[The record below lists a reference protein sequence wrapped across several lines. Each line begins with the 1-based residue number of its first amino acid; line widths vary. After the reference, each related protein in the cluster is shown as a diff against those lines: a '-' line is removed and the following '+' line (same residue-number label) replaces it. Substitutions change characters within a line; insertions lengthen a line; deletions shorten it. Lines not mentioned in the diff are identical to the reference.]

1 MTVQESAKNTLSTL
15 KIALPM
21 IFGILLLL
29 SILNP
34 VFETYYPRIFTGNFF
49 IDPVIGALA
58 GSIAFGIPIT
68 SYIAGGELLK
78 EGVSLLAVTAFI
90 LSWTTVGVAML
101 PIEIKFLG
109 RRFAILRNAINF
121 VNAIV
126 IAVIVILVLKIW

>member
-1 MTVQESAKNTLSTL
+1 MTIQESAKNTWNTL

-21 IFGILLLL
+21 ICGILLLL

-49 IDPVIGALA
+49 IDPIIGALA
-58 GSIAFGIPIT
+58 GSVAFGIPIT

-78 EGVSLLAVTAFI
+78 DGVSLLAVTAFI
-90 LSWTTVGVAML
+90 LAWTTVGVAML
-101 PIEIKFLG
+101 PIEMKFLG
-109 RRFAILRNAINF
+109 RRFALLRNAINF

-126 IAVIVILVLKIW
+126 IAIIVILVLKVL